1 MRLLLT
7 LLLAVPGILCAQP
20 SGKRTCRVLF
30 LDAPDS
36 APNKLFLFDGASSQ
50 EIELPRL
57 NLSKV
62 YDLPGGP
69 LRLRLLAAPL
79 ADPKLVPADAPSAE
93 VAETVGDIY
102 LILGHD
108 PANTTAPARM
118 QVVDASSSKLRPG
131 HMLWY
136 NITPHEVGG
145 IIGSSKLALKPNSR
159 VILDPPAAES
169 TDYDVKLAY
178 RIAGE
183 KDYDPICE
191 TKWLHDPRS
200 RAVVFVLGGPAG
212 RTPRV
217 MMFTDY
223 REPAGKDKKGTP

>member
-1 MRLLLT
+1 MRSTLLLLLT
-7 LLLAVPGILCAQP
+7 LLPGLLGAQP
-20 SGKRTCRVLF
+20 VAKRTCRVLF

-36 APNKLFLFDGASSQ
+36 APNKLHLFDGASSR

-62 YDLPGGP
+62 YQLPGGP
-69 LRLRLLAAPL
+69 LRLRLLPAPL
-79 ADPKLVPADAPSAE
+79 SDPKLVPADAPSAD

-108 PANTTAPARM
+108 PSNPIAPARM
-118 QVVDASSSKLRPG
+118 QVVDASSSKLARG

-145 IIGSSKLALKPNSR
+145 IIGGSKLALKPNSKL
-159 VILDPPAAES
+159 ILDPPAS
-169 TDYDVKLAY
+169 GNTDYDVKLAY

-200 RAVVFVLGGPAG
+200 RAIVFVLGGPAG

-223 REPAGKDKKGTP
+223 REAEEKDSP

>member
-1 MRLLLT
+1 MRLFLV
-7 LLLAVPGILCAQP
+7 LLLAFSGLLCAQP
-20 SGKRTCRVLF
+20 AGKRTCRVLF

-36 APNKLFLFDGASSQ
+36 APNKLFLFDGAASR

-62 YDLPGGP
+62 YALPGGP
-69 LRLRLLAAPL
+69 LRLRLLPAPL
-79 ADPKLVPADAPSAE
+79 ADPKLVPADAPTADVPE
-93 VAETVGDIY
+93 AFGDIY

-108 PANTTAPARM
+108 PSNKTAPARM
-118 QVVDASSSKLRPG
+118 QVVDASSSKLAAG

-145 IIGSSKLALKPNSR
+145 IVGSSRLALKPNSR
-159 VILDPPAAES
+159 LILDPPASGS

-183 KDYDPICE
+183 KEYDPICE

-200 RAVVFVLGGPAG
+200 RAIVFVLGGPAG

-217 MMFTDY
+217 MMFSDY
-223 REPAGKDKKGTP
+223 REPEEKDRSAAP

>member
-1 MRLLLT
+1 MRTALVLLLSI
-7 LLLAVPGILCAQP
+7 LPGLIAAQP
-20 SGKRTCRVLF
+20 VAKRTCRVLF

-36 APNKLFLFDGASSQ
+36 APNKLHLFDGSSSQ

-62 YDLPGGP
+62 YALPGGP
-69 LRLRLLAAPL
+69 LRLRLLPAPL
-79 ADPKLVPADAPSAE
+79 SDPKLVPAEAPAAE
-93 VAETVGDIY
+93 VPETVGDIY

-108 PANTTAPARM
+108 PSNTVAPARM
-118 QVVDASSSKLRPG
+118 QVVDASSSKLARG

-145 IIGSSKLALKPNSR
+145 IIGGSKLALKPNSKLI
-159 VILDPPAAES
+159 VDPPAS
-169 TDYDVKLAY
+169 GNTDYDVKLAY

-200 RAVVFVLGGPAG
+200 RAIVFVLGGPGG

-223 REPAGKDKKGTP
+223 REAEEKNKP